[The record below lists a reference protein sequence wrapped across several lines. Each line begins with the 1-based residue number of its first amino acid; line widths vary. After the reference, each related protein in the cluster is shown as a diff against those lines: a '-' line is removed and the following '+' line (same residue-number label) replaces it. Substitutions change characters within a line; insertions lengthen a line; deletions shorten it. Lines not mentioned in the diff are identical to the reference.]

1 MTEEQYE
8 PDSQWDIINRISR
21 MRTFEAGSQEID
33 SSKYI
38 YFVTKG
44 GLKFKSQNEEDTIA
58 TKNMMIGNIKKLYDN
73 VYIEEDPIEVLKDTW
88 AVEIDIK

>member
-1 MTEEQYE
+1 M
-8 PDSQWDIINRISR
+8 
-21 MRTFEAGSQEID
+21 
-33 SSKYI
+33 
-38 YFVTKG
+38 TKG

-73 VYIEEDPIEVLKDTW
+73 VYNEEDPIEVLKDTW